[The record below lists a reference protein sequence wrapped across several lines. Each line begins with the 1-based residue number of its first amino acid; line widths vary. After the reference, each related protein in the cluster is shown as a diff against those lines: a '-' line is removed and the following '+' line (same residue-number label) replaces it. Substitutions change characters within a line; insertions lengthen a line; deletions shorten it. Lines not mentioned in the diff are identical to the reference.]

1 MVGVLPNHKDKGVMN
16 ASPIK
21 RTAIPNA
28 NERKK
33 PVDAIRCALS
43 WRCAPNSL
51 EI

>member
-1 MVGVLPNHKDKGVMN
+1 MVGVLPNHKDKGVMHP
-16 ASPIK
+16 SPIK
-21 RTAIPNA
+21 RTTSPNV

-33 PVDAIRCALS
+33 PVDAMRCALP